1 MTENILAGLSG
12 RNMQEQPNP
21 IMVVIALHVFVLKFP
36 VLGLGLWFAFKYLE
50 IKPSALIIGIAITQ
64 IAILVAAL
72 NRLFK
77 KH

>member
-1 MTENILAGLSG
+1 
-12 RNMQEQPNP
+12 
-21 IMVVIALHVFVLKFP
+21 MVVIALHVFVLKFP
-36 VLGLGLWFAFKYLE
+36 VLGLGLWFAFKYFE